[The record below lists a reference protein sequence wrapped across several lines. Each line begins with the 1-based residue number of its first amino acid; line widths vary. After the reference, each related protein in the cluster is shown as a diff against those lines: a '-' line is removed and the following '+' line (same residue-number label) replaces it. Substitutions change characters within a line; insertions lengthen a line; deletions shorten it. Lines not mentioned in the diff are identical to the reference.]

1 MFNFLSNSKSTINFS
16 TIWLLFF
23 LNFSFF
29 NSFLLNKFFL
39 IFLWFFLFFFS
50 FFKKNSTSFNDLYLN
65 LNYFFFL
72 LSNKW
77 FFFYISNF
85 INIFLN
91 FFKTNKNNFL
101 NYNFLGYKWN
111 PLIKQ
116 YSYYGYFKSN
126 ISHWNY
132 SKTDEIK
139 KFKF

>member
-16 TIWLLFF
+16 IIWLFF
-23 LNFSFF
+23 FFNVSFF
-29 NSFLLNKFFL
+29 NSLPINFYFLS
-39 IFLWFFLFFFS
+39 FLWLLLFFF
-50 FFKKNSTSFNDLYLN
+50 FFTSNASSFNDYYLN

-72 LSNKW
+72 IFNKW
-77 FFFYISNF
+77 FFFYISNL
-85 INIFLN
+85 IGTLLN
-91 FFKTNKNNFL
+91 LFKFSKNNFFNL
-101 NYNFLGYKWN
+101 NLLGYKWN

>member
-16 TIWLLFF
+16 IIWLFF
-23 LNFSFF
+23 FFNVSFF
-29 NSFLLNKFFL
+29 NSLPINFYFLS
-39 IFLWFFLFFFS
+39 FLWLLSFFF
-50 FFKKNSTSFNDLYLN
+50 FFTSNFSSFNDYYLN
-65 LNYFFFL
+65 LNYIFFL
-72 LSNKW
+72 IFNKW
-77 FFFYISNF
+77 FFFYISNL
-85 INIFLN
+85 ISTLLN
-91 FFKTNKNNFL
+91 FFKFSKNNFL
-101 NYNFLGYKWN
+101 DFNLLGYKWN

>member
-16 TIWLLFF
+16 IIWLFF
-23 LNFSFF
+23 FFNVSFF
-29 NSFLLNKFFL
+29 NSLPINFYFLS
-39 IFLWFFLFFFS
+39 FLWLLLFFFFLTS
-50 FFKKNSTSFNDLYLN
+50 NSSSFNDYYLN
-65 LNYFFFL
+65 LNYIFFL
-72 LSNKW
+72 IFNKW
-77 FFFYISNF
+77 FFFYISNL
-85 INIFLN
+85 IGTLLN
-91 FFKTNKNNFL
+91 FFKFSKNNFFDF
-101 NYNFLGYKWN
+101 NFLGYKWN